1 VNALPDKVR
10 AFVALRMSAQVE
22 EALAEFVE
30 TLRGLSSGIGWT
42 PRANLHL
49 TLRFLGDR
57 VRAEKLERLDS
68 ALEQIATTTS
78 PFAIGVRGTGVFP
91 NPNRPRVIW
100 VGLQSDSLIQLA
112 AKVENVAVNAGFEA
126 EQRNYT
132 PHLTIGRIR
141 DPRAWR
147 AVRASI
153 AEAGDRDFGSTQV
166 DSMTLYQ
173 SRLGS
178 RPTYIQLAVYALP
191 GSRESP

>member
-1 VNALPDKVR
+1 VSALPDKIR

-22 EALAEFVE
+22 DAVAGMVE

-57 VRAEKLERLDS
+57 VPAEKLERLDS
-68 ALEQIATTTS
+68 ALRQTASATP
-78 PFAIGVRGTGVFP
+78 PFAIEVRGTGLFP

-100 VGLQSDSLIQLA
+100 VGLHSDFLIQLA
-112 AKVENVAVNAGFEA
+112 AQVENAAVNAGFEA
-126 EQRNYT
+126 EDRNYT
-132 PHLTIGRIR
+132 PHHTIGRIR

-153 AEAGDRDFGSTQV
+153 ADAGDRNFGSTQV
-166 DSMTLYQ
+166 DSMALYQ

-178 RPTYIQLAVYALP
+178 RPTYSQLAAYTLS
-191 GSRESP
+191 GSRKTP

>member
-100 VGLQSDSLIQLA
+100 VGLQSGSLIQLA
-112 AKVENVAVNAGFEA
+112 AQVENAAVDAGFEA

-147 AVRASI
+147 AVRDSI
-153 AEAGDRDFGSTQV
+153 ADAGDRDFGSTQV
-166 DSMTLYQ
+166 DSMALYQ

-178 RPTYIQLAVYALP
+178 HPTYIQLAVYELS
-191 GSRESP
+191 GSRRSP

>member
-100 VGLQSDSLIQLA
+100 VGLQSGSLIQLA
-112 AKVENVAVNAGFEA
+112 AKVENAAVDAGFEA

-147 AVRASI
+147 AVRDSI
-153 AEAGDRDFGSTQV
+153 ADAGDRDFGSTQV
-166 DSMTLYQ
+166 DSMALYQ

-178 RPTYIQLAVYALP
+178 HPTYIQLAVYALS
-191 GSRESP
+191 GSRRSP

>member
-22 EALAEFVE
+22 EALAGFVE

-57 VRAEKLERLDS
+57 VPAEKLERLDC
-68 ALEQIATTTS
+68 ALEQIATTIS
-78 PFAIGVRGTGVFP
+78 PFAIEVRGTGVFP

-100 VGLQSDSLIQLA
+100 VGLQSGSLIQLA
-112 AKVENVAVNAGFEA
+112 AEVENAAVDAGFEA

-147 AVRASI
+147 AVLTSIVDAS
-153 AEAGDRDFGSTQV
+153 DRDFGSTQV
-166 DSMTLYQ
+166 DSMALYQ

-178 RPTYIQLAVYALP
+178 YPTYIQLAVYALS
-191 GSRESP
+191 GSRGSL